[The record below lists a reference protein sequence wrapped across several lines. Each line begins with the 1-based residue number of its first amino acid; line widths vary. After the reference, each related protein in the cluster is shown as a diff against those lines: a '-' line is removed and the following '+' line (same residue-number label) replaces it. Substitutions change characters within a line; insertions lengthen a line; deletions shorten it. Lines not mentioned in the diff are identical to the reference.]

1 MRVLLERGLN
11 MPKRITVT
19 QESNTGRNE
28 RFHDNFTGVNM
39 TRNQFVNQI
48 KQGNYE
54 NYHVRN
60 INGVDTPVSNP
71 DNTRNNNLS

>member
-1 MRVLLERGLN
+1 MRVPLERGLN

-19 QESNTGRNE
+19 QESNT
-28 RFHDNFTGVNM
+28 

-71 DNTRNNNLS
+71 DNTRNNNLG